1 MTKFPYEVTELAS
14 GLFKLSF
21 IDFPT
26 LNLFSKSHYVL
37 RLEATWALNALVS
50 IRIRRGLA
58 IPKPTEAL
66 DTIPIA
72 EHIAFRLRLY
82 WGMQDNGLSRE
93 DFAREIGISKQMVDN
108 ILGGDDEETHSPYIE
123 AIASQEL
130 DGGNNGSNVS
140 SLSHTSREGTA
151 KLALLAV

>member
-1 MTKFPYEVTELAS
+1 MTKFPFEVTEQAG

-21 IDFPT
+21 IDFPALT
-26 LNLFSKSHYVL
+26 LFSKSHYVL
-37 RLEATWALNALVS
+37 RLEATWAINALLS
-50 IRIRRGLA
+50 IRISRGLS
-58 IPKPTEAL
+58 IPKPTKAL
-66 DTIPIA
+66 DAIPIA

-82 WGMQDNGLSRE
+82 WGMQDNDLSRE
-93 DFAREIGISKQMVDN
+93 DFARELGISLQMVEN
-108 ILGGDDEETHSPYIE
+108 ILNGDDEGTHSPYIE